1 MDADAAKQT
10 DQIRTYRTIL
20 GTPRTNTEEK
30 KRCAKEYEK
39 EKSLISYIYPLL
51 QSN

>member
-10 DQIRTYRTIL
+10 KSELTEQFL
-20 GTPRTNTEEK
+20 GPQGQTQEK
-30 KRCAKEYEK
+30 KGCAKEYD